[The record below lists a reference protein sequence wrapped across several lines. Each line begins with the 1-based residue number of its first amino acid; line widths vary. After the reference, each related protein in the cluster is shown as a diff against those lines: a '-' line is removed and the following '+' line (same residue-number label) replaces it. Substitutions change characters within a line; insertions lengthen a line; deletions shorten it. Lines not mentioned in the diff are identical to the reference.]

1 MNKSLSSVSVIG
13 RQCLPYV
20 GKSYLSE
27 VDALALALCAGLAG
41 VGCRK
46 SMVSAM
52 LTAQPPHQQS
62 DLNHFFFFA
71 SVVGFSPV
79 ID

>member
-1 MNKSLSSVSVIG
+1 MNKSLSSVSVSG

-41 VGCRK
+41 VGVQEVHGVCH
-46 SMVSAM
+46 AHNT
-52 LTAQPPHQQS
+52 TA
-62 DLNHFFFFA
+62 
-71 SVVGFSPV
+71 SPAE
-79 ID
+79 